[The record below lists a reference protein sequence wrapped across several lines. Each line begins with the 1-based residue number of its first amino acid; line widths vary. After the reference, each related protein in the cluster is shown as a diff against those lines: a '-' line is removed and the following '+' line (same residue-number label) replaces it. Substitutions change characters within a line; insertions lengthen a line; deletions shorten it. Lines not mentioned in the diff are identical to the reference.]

1 MDLFKPLPILE
12 GSSVD
17 KETRPLTVR
26 SVVLGL
32 VFGSLV
38 SASNVYLGLKT
49 GFVFSAN
56 MFGAIF
62 GFGAARFL
70 SQALGH
76 VPVVGN
82 GGVFG
87 PSENNMIQATA
98 SGADGL
104 SGFFVAAVP
113 AMYRLSLLS
122 DPEGENPVLR
132 DFGKLTLLTLVC
144 AMFGLC
150 WAVPFRKFFIVHV
163 ARELNLVFPSGQF
176 SSRLFMHMK
185 CLPTTA
191 CNANASWH
199 LQRRQ

>member
-1 MDLFKPLPILE
+1 
-12 GSSVD
+12 
-17 KETRPLTVR
+17 
-26 SVVLGL
+26 
-32 VFGSLV
+32 
-38 SASNVYLGLKT
+38 
-49 GFVFSAN
+49 

-76 VPVVGN
+76 VPVLGN
-82 GGVFG
+82 GGAFG

-122 DPEGENPVLR
+122 DAEGANPVLQ

-150 WAVPFRKFFIVHV
+150 WAVPFRKFFIVLV
-163 ARELNLVFPSGQF
+163 ARELNLVFPSGQYVWNNLCEWYLPRHLLK
-176 SSRLFMHMK
+176 SATLTLHGLCSNGSGYHNPVYARSRY
-185 CLPTTA
+185 
-191 CNANASWH
+191 
-199 LQRRQ
+199 RRS